1 MRSIIAGMGLAVLL
15 SAVGCNVM
23 APHRRGDGGQGKD
36 VVVDQPPSTEAL
48 VQYMNRNAQLLK
60 PGEALKCTKL
70 EINCK
75 ADGRPVGLD
84 GSMMCA
90 KPRNFRLQAQLLG
103 QPAVD
108 IGSNDQEFWY
118 WISKNEPPYLFHC
131 SYDALRQGTRIPFPF
146 QPDMVVAA
154 LGLAEYDPSKQ
165 YVLKND
171 PRLHYYELVE
181 QAVSPQGQP
190 IQKITVFN
198 KREVPVPTP
207 QVMAHVLKDAQGHTI
222 CTATIK
228 KVQQNRETGA
238 IYPSVVMFDWP
249 AQKLQ
254 MTMELNNLQ
263 VVRVDPGM
271 AERVFTRKN
280 LGYQP
285 YDLAR
290 GMSDGPGNLQRTGAT
305 MMPQR

>member
-1 MRSIIAGMGLAVLL
+1 MLAAGCSL
-15 SAVGCNVM
+15 
-23 APHRRGDGGQGKD
+23 APHKRGDGGPGKD
-36 VVVDQPPSTEAL
+36 VVIDQPPPSTEAL
-48 VQYMNRNAQLLK
+48 VKYMNYNAQRLQQ
-60 PGEALKCTKL
+60 GEGLKCTKL
-70 EINCK
+70 KIDCK
-75 ADGRPVGLD
+75 ADGKTFGLD

-90 KPRNFRLQAQLLG
+90 KPRNFRLMAELFS

-171 PRLHYYELVE
+171 PRAYYYELVE

-198 KREVPVPTP
+198 KREVEETVP
-207 QVMAHVLKDAQGHTI
+207 QVIAHVLKDAQGHTI

-228 KVQQNRETGA
+228 KVQRNRENGA
-238 IYPSVVMFDWP
+238 IYPSVVKFDWP

-263 VVRVDPGM
+263 VVKVDPGM

-280 LGYQP
+280 LGYQT

-290 GMSDGPGNLQRTGAT
+290 GMAEGPGNLQRTGAT
-305 MMPQR
+305 VMPQR